1 MTSKK
6 TYAIILT
13 ALISLSLV
21 SPVYAQETSKA
32 LSNTTVS
39 NTTTVSAINES
50 NSKISK
56 DEAKVIAKKIL
67 KDYFD
72 FSIDDTKYQTNVNF
86 TPDYQYSQFG
96 ANNKNY
102 IWQINWNSH
111 DQEKDVSVNVSVDA
125 TNGKVTNVDVMTSL
139 RGQAS
144 GIATLTEDQAKE
156 VAVKF
161 LNKIN
166 PQEFSQCKL
175 VKNDSMTYGWKGD
188 PTSYNFNY
196 CRVVNNIP
204 FSGNFLNVTV
214 DSITGKIRSYGFR
227 WNDYQLPS
235 QDGIISQEKANQIFK
250 DNLNL
255 DLKYVPYRDEY
266 GYDTKTKT
274 TKIAYMPDMS
284 SGVNIDAKEG
294 KMLDYSNTSPLD
306 KKVTDLDENQKKSFI
321 GSYKSVQKLDKE
333 LTSNAAET
341 IMKSLIKEI
350 YGDGYDIEA
359 TSYQDNNGIYGSG
372 LTCWSSHFIKKGANN
387 DFADQGQITI
397 DSLTGQLVS
406 INRFNPVDKFG
417 SNDDNSKPKITW
429 EQAYSKSIDI
439 VKKYFPDKVKDIDTK
454 QTYIQRTEYY
464 NNVPQFDRL
473 YGFNFNRLV
482 NGLSYQDDSIS
493 VNFNSS
499 TGEIAN
505 IDSRW
510 TQSLNAPSA
519 NGVIS
524 KSDAQNIFFNTYRP
538 QLQYTL
544 FNTSKDPKN
553 SELGVKLVY
562 SVLDGLQYRQL
573 NGIDA
578 FKGKFID
585 YNGQEIDNN
594 FEAFKAKIKGSPV
607 EKELSILASLGIIDT
622 KDFDLNKQ
630 ITRADLVK
638 ILVNAKGYR
647 PYMLETSSVL
657 KINYGGSKD
666 DETYKYL
673 QMAVSYGM
681 LDNSG
686 DFNANEKV
694 TREEAIKSL
703 VKLLGYDK
711 LAQAKGIFTLSYSDA
726 NDITPAN
733 TGYVAISKGLGLTN
747 DTDNKFRPKDQITIS
762 DLAVNVYR
770 ALNSLRGNGY

>member
-6 TYAIILT
+6 TYAIVLT
-13 ALISLSLV
+13 ALITLSLV
-21 SPVYAQETSKA
+21 SPAHAQETSKA
-32 LSNTTVS
+32 LSNTSAS
-39 NTTTVSAINES
+39 NTTTISAISES

-56 DEAKVIAKKIL
+56 DEAKAIAKKIL
-67 KDYFD
+67 KDYFE

-86 TPDYQYSQFG
+86 TPDYQYNQFG
-96 ANNKNY
+96 SNNKNY
-102 IWQINWNSH
+102 IWQINWNFH
-111 DQEKDVSVNVSVDA
+111 DQEKDVSANVSVDA
-125 TNGKVTNVDVMTSL
+125 ASGKVTNVDVMTFL
-139 RGQAS
+139 RGQS
-144 GIATLTEDQAKE
+144 PGIATLTEDQAKE

-175 VKNDSMTYGWKGD
+175 MKNDSMTYGWKGD

-196 CRVVNNIP
+196 CRVVNNVP

-214 DSITGKIRSYGFR
+214 DSITGKVRSYGFR

-266 GYDTKTKT
+266 GYDTKT
-274 TKIAYMPDMS
+274 TKIAYMPDTS
-284 SGVNIDAKEG
+284 SGINIDAKEG
-294 KMLDYSNTSPLD
+294 KMLGYNNNSPID
-306 KKVTDLDENQKKSFI
+306 KKVTDLDESQKKSFI
-321 GSYKSVQKLDKE
+321 ESYKPVQKSDKE
-333 LTSNAAET
+333 LNNIAAET

-350 YGDGYDIEA
+350 YGDGYDIESA
-359 TSYQDNNGIYGSG
+359 NYQDNNSMYGSG
-372 LTCWSSHFIKKGANN
+372 LTCWSGHFIKKGANK

-397 DSLTGQLVS
+397 DSSTGQLVS
-406 INRFNPVDKFG
+406 INRFDPIDKFG
-417 SNDDNSKPKITW
+417 SSNDNSKPKITW

-439 VKKYFPDKVKDIDTK
+439 IKKYFPDKVKDIDTK
-454 QTYIQRTEYY
+454 QKYIENVEYY
-464 NNVPQFDRL
+464 NNTPQFDRL
-473 YGFNFNRLV
+473 YRFNFNRLV
-482 NGLSYQDDSIS
+482 NGLYYQDDSINIS
-493 VNFNSS
+493 FNSS
-499 TGEIAN
+499 TGEITN

-510 TQSLNAPSA
+510 TQNLNAPSA

-524 KSDAQNIFFNTYRP
+524 KSDAQNLFFNTYKP

-544 FNTSKDPKN
+544 FNASKDPKN

-562 SVLDGLQYRQL
+562 SILDGLQYNQP

-585 YNGQEIDNN
+585 YNGKEIDNN
-594 FEAFKAKIKGSPV
+594 FEAFKVKIKGSPV
-607 EKELSILASLGIIDT
+607 EKELSILGSLGIIDT

-647 PYMLETSSVL
+647 PYMLENSPAL
-657 KINYGGSKD
+657 KINYSGSKD

-686 DFNANEKV
+686 DFNGNEKI
-694 TREEAIKSL
+694 TKEEAIKAL

-762 DLAVNVYR
+762 ELAVNVYR
-770 ALNSLRGNGY
+770 ALNSLRSNGI

>member
-21 SPVYAQETSKA
+21 SPVYAQETNKISSITSA
-32 LSNTTVS
+32 S
-39 NTTTVSAINES
+39 NTTTVSAISES

-67 KDYFD
+67 KDYFELN
-72 FSIDDTKYQTNVNF
+72 IDDTKYQTNVNF
-86 TPDYQYSQFG
+86 TPDYQFG
-96 ANNKNY
+96 TNNKNY
-102 IWQINWNSH
+102 SWQINWNSH
-111 DQEKDVSVNVSVDA
+111 DQEKDVSINVSVDA
-125 TNGKVTNVDVMTSL
+125 TSGKVTNVDIMTSL
-139 RGQAS
+139 RGQS
-144 GIATLTEDQAKE
+144 PGIATLTEDQAKE

-175 VKNDSMTYGWKGD
+175 IKNDSMGYGWKGD

-196 CRVVNNIP
+196 CRIVNNIP

-235 QDGIISQEKANQIFK
+235 QDGVISQEKADQIFK

-274 TKIAYMPDMS
+274 TKVAYMPDMS

-294 KMLDYSNTSPLD
+294 KMLDYNNTSPLN

-321 GSYKSVQKLDKE
+321 GSYKPVQKLDKE

-341 IMKSLIKEI
+341 IMKSLVKEI
-350 YGDGYDIEA
+350 YGDGYDIES

-372 LTCWSSHFIKKGANN
+372 LTCWSSHFIKKGTNN
-387 DFADQGQITI
+387 DFGDQGQITI
-397 DSLTGQLVS
+397 DSSTGQLVS

-417 SNDDNSKPKITW
+417 SNNDNSKPKITW

-493 VNFNSS
+493 INFNSS

-510 TQSLNAPSA
+510 TRSLNAPSA

-524 KSDAQNIFFNTYRP
+524 KSDAQNIFFNTYKP

-594 FEAFKAKIKGSPV
+594 FEAFKSKIKGSPV

-647 PYMLETSSVL
+647 PYMLENSPTL
-657 KINYGGSKD
+657 KINYSGSKD

-694 TREEAIKSL
+694 TREEAIKAL

-711 LAQAKGIFTLSYSDA
+711 LAQSKGIFTLSYSDA
-726 NDITPAN
+726 SDITPAN

-770 ALNSLRGNGY
+770 ALNSLRSNG

>member
-21 SPVYAQETSKA
+21 SPVYAQETNKISSITSA
-32 LSNTTVS
+32 S
-39 NTTTVSAINES
+39 NTTTVSAISES

-56 DEAKVIAKKIL
+56 DEAKSIAKKIL
-67 KDYFD
+67 KDYFE
-72 FSIDDTKYQTNVNF
+72 FNIDDTKYQANVNF
-86 TPDYQYSQFG
+86 TPDYQFG
-96 ANNKNY
+96 TNNKNY
-102 IWQINWNSH
+102 SWQINWNSH
-111 DQEKDVSVNVSVDA
+111 DQEKDVNINVSVDA
-125 TNGKVTNVDVMTSL
+125 TNGKVTNVDIMTSL

-175 VKNDSMTYGWKGD
+175 IKNDSMSYEWKGD

-235 QDGIISQEKANQIFK
+235 QDGVISQEKANQIFK

-274 TKIAYMPDMS
+274 TKIAYMPDMPN
-284 SGVNIDAKEG
+284 GVNIDAKEG
-294 KMLDYSNTSPLD
+294 KMLDNNNNSPLD

-321 GSYKSVQKLDKE
+321 GSYKPVQKLDKE

-341 IMKSLIKEI
+341 IMKSLVKEI
-350 YGDGYDIEA
+350 YGDGYDIES

-387 DFADQGQITI
+387 DLGDQGQITI
-397 DSLTGQLVS
+397 DSSTGQLVS

-417 SNDDNSKPKITW
+417 SSNDNSKPKITW

-464 NNVPQFDRL
+464 NNVPQFDRS

-493 VNFNSS
+493 INFNSA
-499 TGEIAN
+499 TGEITN
-505 IDSRW
+505 IDIRW
-510 TQSLNAPSA
+510 TQSLNVPSA

-524 KSDAQNIFFNTYRP
+524 KSDAQNIFFNTYKP

-594 FEAFKAKIKGSPV
+594 FEAFKSKIKGSPV

-647 PYMLETSSVL
+647 PYMLENSPTL
-657 KINYGGSKD
+657 KINYSGSKD

-686 DFNANEKV
+686 DFNGNEKV
-694 TREEAIKSL
+694 TKEEAIKSL

-726 NDITPAN
+726 SDITPAN

-770 ALNSLRGNGY
+770 ALNSLRSNGY